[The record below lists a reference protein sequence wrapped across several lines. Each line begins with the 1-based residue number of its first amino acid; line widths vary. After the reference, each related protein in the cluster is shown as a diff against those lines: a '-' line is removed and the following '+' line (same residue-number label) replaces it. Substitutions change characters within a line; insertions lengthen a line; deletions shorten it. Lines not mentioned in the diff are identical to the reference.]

1 MSDDPIEYNINR
13 DKFILGN
20 RKILFI
26 NSSNNNKLE
35 QLVKDNLK
43 QIKNYCQ
50 NCGYEFIYFPDYLK
64 QVNLKDP
71 SQRDYLLYFYPYLV
85 NEADEL
91 YGSIRSNP
99 YALFQEALG
108 LSPNDT
114 PCLYYNKRGV
124 VHSEKVN
131 TIESFYAF
139 IDKLSAMGMRTVM
152 FSKTRKNKINEAQAG
167 YNEINEA
174 QTEYNE
180 KNFKSVDDE
189 VLKFIERMEDPNAI
203 KFIINLLSAKLSEN
217 VHNTLSRIVI
227 DLDYKIKLVDYGDI
241 EVQLTP
247 LQKAV
252 YLFFLNHPEGI
263 MFNSV
268 YEYRDELLSI
278 YLTITN
284 RDDMAQLK
292 ASIDD
297 LVDPLSNSLSEKC
310 SKIRSAFLMKIDERL
325 AKHYYIDGQ
334 RGMPKSIKLPRDL
347 VCIDYSSGNT
357 PLQKSIFVDN
367 S

>member
-1 MSDDPIEYNINR
+1 MSEDPIGYNTNR
-13 DKFILGN
+13 DKFILEK

-50 NCGYEFIYFPDYLK
+50 NSGCEFIYFPDYLE

-85 NEADEL
+85 NEADEF
-91 YGSIRSNP
+91 YESIRSDP

-108 LSPNDT
+108 LSPSDT
-114 PCLYYNKRGV
+114 PCLYYNKSGE

-131 TIESFYAF
+131 TIESFYAS
-139 IDKLSAMGMRTVM
+139 IDKLSAEELRSLQ
-152 FSKTRKNKINEAQAG
+152 FSIARKPKVNETQAG
-167 YNEINEA
+167 
-174 QTEYNE
+174 YNE

-189 VLKFIERMEDPNAI
+189 VLQFIERMEDPNAI

-278 YLTITN
+278 YLNITN

-325 AKHYYIDGQ
+325 AKHYFIDGE

-357 PLQKSIFVDN
+357 PFQKSIFVDN